1 MAHLQTDDPAS
12 EAGDSI
18 NKAAAIQR
26 VTLTGAI
33 LNTILSVAQ
42 LIGGFFSGSQALI
55 ADGFHTLSDLASD
68 FVVLFAAHHAHK
80 EADDNHPYGHRR
92 IETLATILLALM
104 LVAVAGGIFWQAWQ
118 RLSGTVPANPVQ
130 AYAMLF
136 AIAAI
141 AGKEALYHYTIRL
154 ARRICSRML
163 EANAWHHRSDV
174 FSSIIV
180 LIGIAGTWAGLP
192 WLDPLAA
199 MIVAGMILYMAG
211 RMLSDSIMELVD
223 TGLDPE
229 KVSAISQFMAELP
242 GVENV
247 HMLRTRRMGG
257 EVFADAH
264 IQVGEDISVSEGH
277 QVAEYVMQRLKRR
290 FPEMADVTVH
300 IDPENDEIQRPS
312 AHLPRRAKLLE
323 LLQQD
328 ERTQIVLQSSQRMV
342 LHYLNGKVWLDIF
355 FFSDSRPDAQA
366 LDDFRQAAANFDT
379 IGTVRFYRQID

>member
-1 MAHLQTDDPAS
+1 M
-12 EAGDSI
+12 DSHTPEDRDGI

-68 FVVLFAAHHAHK
+68 FVVLFAARHAHK

-104 LVAVAGGIFWQAWQ
+104 LIAVAGGIFWQAWQ
-118 RLSGTVPANPVQ
+118 RLSGAVTTGPVQ
-130 AYAMLF
+130 AYAMFF

-141 AGKEALYHYTIRL
+141 VGKEALYQYTVRL
-154 ARRICSRML
+154 ARRIRSRLL

-199 MIVAGMILYMAG
+199 MVVSGMILYMAG
-211 RMLSDSIMELVD
+211 RMLLDSIMELLD

-229 KVSAISQFMAELP
+229 KVSEINQFMAKLP

-277 QVAEYVMQRLKRR
+277 HVAEYVMRHLKRQ

-300 IDPENDEIQRPS
+300 IDPENDETQHPS
-312 AHLPRRAKLLE
+312 AHLPRRARLLE
-323 LLQQD
+323 QLQQD
-328 ERTQIVLQSSQRMV
+328 NRTQAVLQGSQRLM
-342 LHYLNGKVWLDIF
+342 LHYLDGKVRLDIF
-355 FFSDSRPDAQA
+355 LPDTGPDAQA

-379 IGTVRFYRQID
+379 IGAVRFYRQTN